1 MPALVGLVIA
11 APLATGLATGLV
23 TTASASA
30 STGGQVFRFAD
41 PAIVEAS
48 SLVVQDDMFLT
59 SNDSGDSGRVFAVS
73 RSGATVGVTH
83 WSDDPLDTEALA
95 PGGSGYVWVG
105 DIGDNDSRRSSVEI
119 ARVPVGRGDR
129 TVDPTTYRLTYPDG
143 PADAETLLRDPTS
156 GRLYIATK
164 SVFGGVLYAV
174 PASLD
179 ASGSNRLRAV
189 GRVLPVATDGAFF
202 PDGRHLIVRNYTTA
216 VVYAW
221 PSLQPVGSFALPHE
235 RQGEGIAVA
244 DDGAVYVDSE
254 GPGSPVLEVT
264 LPPTLEAAV
273 RPEVSERPAS
283 PPTSQGGTPGS
294 RSSAAPGVEQAA
306 DDPVHRDAWPWL
318 AGGLLG
324 LAALLV
330 LLRALRPR

>member
-1 MPALVGLVIA
+1 MVAWLVVAWLVVATPAA
-11 APLATGLATGLV
+11 GLATP
-23 TTASASA
+23 ASP
-30 STGGQVFRFAD
+30 TPGKQEFRFAD

-48 SLVVQDDMFLT
+48 SLVVQDGLFLT
-59 SNDSGDSGRVFAVS
+59 SNDSGDAGRVFAVDG
-73 RSGATVGVTH
+73 SGATVGVSH
-83 WSDDPLDTEALA
+83 WSERPVDVEALA
-95 PGGSGYVWVG
+95 PAGAGQVWVG
-105 DIGDNDSRRSSVEI
+105 DIGDNDGRRSSVEI

-129 TVDPTTYRLTYPDG
+129 TVEPTTYRLTYPDG
-143 PADAETLLRDPTS
+143 PADAETLLRDPAS

-174 PASLD
+174 PDTLD
-179 ASGSNRLRAV
+179 ASGSNPLRAV

-202 PDGRHLIVRNYTTA
+202 PDGRHVIVRSYTTA

-221 PSLQPVGSFALPHE
+221 PSLQPVGSLALPRE

-254 GPGSPVLEVT
+254 GLRSPVLQVT
-264 LPPTLEAAV
+264 LPPGIEAAV
-273 RPEVSERPAS
+273 RSVDSEGPAS
-283 PPTSQGGTPGS
+283 TPASQGVTPGS
-294 RSSAAPGVEQAA
+294 STGPGAEQVA
-306 DDPVHRDAWPWL
+306 DEPLHRDAWPWL

-324 LAALLV
+324 LAALVV